1 MIACS
6 VSSWIGPPEI
16 FHVKDNASGTTEVS
30 QILPNWPNFRARWN
44 ILPSWMFWLFE
55 MSPMRMKKYTLPA
68 ARRNFFPQFDGWQP
82 KQTWAHNGLGPN
94 LLDYAHDQLCT
105 MYSAHY
111 ALAKTMPTINYY
123 ALAPQCTLPHY
134 TSKLSMWHISE
145 LIQNRT
151 TIHFYK
157 NESHRNLNC
166 FECAKSDKLPIY
178 QWPTS
183 QYTSNV

>member
-1 MIACS
+1 
-6 VSSWIGPPEI
+6 
-16 FHVKDNASGTTEVS
+16 
-30 QILPNWPNFRARWN
+30 
-44 ILPSWMFWLFE
+44 
-55 MSPMRMKKYTLPA
+55 MRLKKYTLPA

-82 KQTWAHNGLGPN
+82 KQTWVHNGLGPN

-134 TSKLSMWHISE
+134 TSKLSMRHISE

-151 TIHFYK
+151 TIHSYK
-157 NESHRNLNC
+157 TGSHRNINY
-166 FECAKSDKLPIY
+166 FECPKCDKLPIIIPMTIIAIHFKCFINLHHLKWCTLSSALNIAFGY
-178 QWPTS
+178 
-183 QYTSNV
+183 

>member
-55 MSPMRMKKYTLPA
+55 MSPMRLKKYTLPA

-94 LLDYAHDQLCT
+94 LLDYAHDQLCN

-111 ALAKTMPTINYY
+111 ALAKTMPTFNYY
-123 ALAPQCTLPHY
+123 ALAPRCTLSHY
-134 TSKLSMWHISE
+134 ASKLSMRHISQ
-145 LIQNRT
+145 LIQSRT
-151 TIHFYK
+151 TLHFYK
-157 NESHRNLNC
+157 TGSHRNINY
-166 FECAKSDKLPIY
+166 FECPKCDKLPIY
-178 QWPTS
+178 QWPS
-183 QYTSNV
+183 LQYTSNV

>member
-55 MSPMRMKKYTLPA
+55 MSPMRLKKYTLPA

-82 KQTWAHNGLGPN
+82 KQTWAHNGQSARLCPQSTMHHV
-94 LLDYAHDQLCT
+94 LCPLCTRQDYAHDQLLCTRPT
-105 MYSAHY
+105 MYSSPLYIKIVHAAHIGID
-111 ALAKTMPTINYY
+111 TEPNHN
-123 ALAPQCTLPHY
+123 TL
-134 TSKLSMWHISE
+134 L
-145 LIQNRT
+145 
-151 TIHFYK
+151 
-157 NESHRNLNC
+157 
-166 FECAKSDKLPIY
+166 
-178 QWPTS
+178 
-183 QYTSNV
+183 

>member
-55 MSPMRMKKYTLPA
+55 MSPMRLKKYIACSEAQLFPTIWRLATETDLSPQWTWSHY
-68 ARRNFFPQFDGWQP
+68 ARLCSWSTMHHALCPLCTRQDYVHVQ
-82 KQTWAHNGLGPN
+82 
-94 LLDYAHDQLCT
+94 LLCTRPT
-105 MYSAHY
+105 MYSFPLCIKIVHVA
-111 ALAKTMPTINYY
+111 
-123 ALAPQCTLPHY
+123 
-134 TSKLSMWHISE
+134 HISM
-145 LIQNRT
+145 IQNRT

-157 NESHRNLNC
+157 TDSHRNLNY
-166 FECAKSDKLPIY
+166 FECAKFDKLPIY
-178 QWPTS
+178 QWPSS